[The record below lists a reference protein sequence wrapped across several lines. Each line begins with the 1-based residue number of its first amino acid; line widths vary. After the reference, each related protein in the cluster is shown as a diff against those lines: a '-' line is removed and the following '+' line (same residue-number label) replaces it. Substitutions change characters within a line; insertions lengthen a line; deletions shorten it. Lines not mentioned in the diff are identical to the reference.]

1 MNEIFID
8 SNIILYLMDSND
20 HKRSIAQNLL
30 LNSPF
35 ISAQVLTEVANIC
48 KRKFNYDKQNIM
60 SLWADLMN
68 DCKLVPTNKGSFTGS
83 IALVKKYNF
92 QLFDSLI
99 VAAALEADCNVL
111 YSEDMHHQLIVEKRL
126 TIINPFI

>member
-1 MNEIFID
+1 MAINLIVTRLTTMNEIFVD

-48 KRKFNYDKQNIM
+48 KRKFNYDKLPLKDV
-60 SLWADLMN
+60 SHF
-68 DCKLVPTNKGSFTGS
+68 C
-83 IALVKKYNF
+83 
-92 QLFDSLI
+92 
-99 VAAALEADCNVL
+99 
-111 YSEDMHHQLIVEKRL
+111 
-126 TIINPFI
+126 